1 MLDRGPVSLPEE
13 AALAPAP
20 VEVPAVSEAAMQV
33 SGITTP
39 AASPLAVPTTEEAC
53 LLPIRTLVVDFQSDI
68 GWRIYL
74 FRAV

>member
-1 MLDRGPVSLPEE
+1 MAAQRFLLGRGPVSLLGE
-13 AALAPAP
+13 AAHAPAP

-53 LLPIRTLVVDFQSDI
+53 LLPIKTLIVDF
-68 GWRIYL
+68 
-74 FRAV
+74 